1 MSEPRRDEK
10 YQDEKGQNEKGE
22 KGRDESWDEKWRRD
36 PVEAA
41 VWAFV
46 LIWIGIVWLLSNTGA
61 LSFLGEDAEWWT
73 VGFLGAGVIVLLGV
87 GARLLVPAWRRPI
100 TGSLILG
107 LIFIGIGLGGITQL
121 WFVVGPLVLIGI
133 GIAGLGAF
141 FLRGRE

>member
-1 MSEPRRDEK
+1 MTEPRRDEK
-10 YQDEKGQNEKGE
+10 GQDEKGE

-46 LIWIGIVWLLSNTGA
+46 LIWIGVVWLLSSTGV
-61 LSFLGEDAEWWT
+61 LGDGMEWWAL
-73 VGFLGAGVIVLLGV
+73 GFLGAGLIVLIGV

-107 LIFIGIGLGGITQL
+107 LVFVGIGLGQVTGG
-121 WFVVGPLVLIGI
+121 WVVVGPLVLIGI
-133 GIAGLGAF
+133 GIAGLAAF

>member
-1 MSEPRRDEK
+1 MTEPRRDEK
-10 YQDEKGQNEKGE
+10 VQDEKGQNEKGE

-61 LSFLGEDAEWWT
+61 LTFLGEDAEWWA
-73 VGFLGAGVIVLLGV
+73 VGFLGAGLIILIGV

-107 LIFIGIGLGGITQL
+107 LIFIGIGLGQVTGG
-121 WFVVGPLVLIGI
+121 WVVVGPLVLIGI
-133 GIAGLGAF
+133 GIAGLAAF